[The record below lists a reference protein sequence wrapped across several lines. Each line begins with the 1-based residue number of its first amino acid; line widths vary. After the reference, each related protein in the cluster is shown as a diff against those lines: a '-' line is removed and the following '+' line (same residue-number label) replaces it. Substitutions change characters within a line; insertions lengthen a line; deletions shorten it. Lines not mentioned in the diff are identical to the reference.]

1 MADFEGHKFPIAGK
15 YVELMTHYYGDSWDI
30 LPEHKK
36 HHSQMSKTDFKCK
49 DYYDDYIRFI
59 DKDSLLKERQEYK
72 HIAVKEGYLVY
83 EHLNNVYTKVGDC
96 VALKI
101 KRKLASMGISINDL
115 LVPNDKEKL
124 AKLDELYSE
133 YYSKQ
138 LHPSVRY
145 WEVLFDMDDDLLYGA
160 VFNLVYS
167 RNDLNSFNK
176 IMKLLDAN
184 NVTPPNAV
192 TDLWELVLTSRK
204 VKAEIVYNNYD
215 LAEELLTKG
224 LAQFPYS
231 KELKIFRLILDA
243 LTAKSE
249 EQLSKA
255 EALANS
261 LLEEYPDNDK
271 CIKALGDIAY
281 NRGNFDEA
289 EKHYKWIMKNSP
301 NGMLHLDIKK
311 KREAIK

>member
-1 MADFEGHKFPIAGK
+1 
-15 YVELMTHYYGDSWDI
+15 
-30 LPEHKK
+30 
-36 HHSQMSKTDFKCK
+36 
-49 DYYDDYIRFI
+49 
-59 DKDSLLKERQEYK
+59 
-72 HIAVKEGYLVY
+72 
-83 EHLNNVYTKVGDC
+83 
-96 VALKI
+96 
-101 KRKLASMGISINDL
+101 
-115 LVPNDKEKL
+115 
-124 AKLDELYSE
+124 
-133 YYSKQ
+133 
-138 LHPSVRY
+138 
-145 WEVLFDMDDDLLYGA
+145 
-160 VFNLVYS
+160 
-167 RNDLNSFNK
+167 
-176 IMKLLDAN
+176 MKLLDAN